1 MGCQSWPSASF
12 DGRGAGEV
20 AKPLASGP
28 VSADPFASAPGKAER
43 SPSFDAPE
51 AAVKIA
57 ALHAW
62 LQTRRDPLPAEALR
76 LTTDVHPTV
85 RAAAVRA
92 IGSRPPPDAETRI
105 AAALEDHEVEV
116 RLAAIEALGMI
127 GSAASR
133 ARLETLRGDHGE
145 LVRAAAV
152 RALGRLGA
160 DEAVFD
166 ALGDPSW
173 RVRKEVAAALA
184 CRPGRH
190 AAAIATGLLD
200 DPSAEVQS
208 HAVES
213 AAVWPLRLAGP
224 VLLEAM
230 GKPCGAVR
238 RTAAARLAAQW
249 PPASEFAPDAP
260 PDRRRA
266 ELDRLRGR
274 FVDEFG
280 LVNPVAL
287 ADAARRAQGGPPP
300 RTAEASSL
308 IRQLGDPSSTP
319 QVRADALAGLQAFG
333 PELVPALEHLARVEK
348 QTLPEPVW
356 ESVLPR
362 ADATFAAIERL
373 RSHDLIERRRAA
385 EQLVRLA
392 NQRPLGILA
401 AARLADVAAAEPDPL
416 VLQGAL
422 GAVAG
427 SGGDEATRL
436 AYAAMSHPSPDV
448 RRAAC
453 EYLAAHPRPEH
464 AAMLAPAL
472 DDAHPAVVAAAIRAL
487 AAGGRLDDPSA
498 LRRLLGSS
506 SDHLALESA
515 AALAQLGD
523 PAGAAALERLAKSH
537 DAAIRRQAAEA
548 MGRTADPIFVPALV
562 RLLDDQEGTRRAAL
576 ESLSKVT
583 GRNPPK
589 RDGREL
595 GMAER
600 VAWWKQ
606 NMAAR

>member
-12 DGRGAGEV
+12 DGHV
-20 AKPLASGP
+20 ASQAARWLASGA
-28 VSADPFASAPGKAER
+28 VLADRGASAEGSER
-43 SPSFDAPE
+43 RLPSFDAPE

-57 ALHAW
+57 ALYAW
-62 LQTRRDPLPAEALR
+62 IQTRRDPLPPEALR

-92 IGSRPPPDAETRI
+92 IGQRPPPDAETRI
-105 AAALEDHEVEV
+105 AAALEDHEIEV

-127 GSAASR
+127 ASAASR
-133 ARLETLRGDHGE
+133 ARLESLRSDHGE
-145 LVRAAAV
+145 MVRAAAV

-166 ALGDPSW
+166 AAGDRSW

-184 CRPGRH
+184 CRPSRH

-208 HAVES
+208 QAVES
-213 AAVWPLRLAGP
+213 AAAWPLRLGGP

-230 GKPCGAVR
+230 GKPCGTVR
-238 RTAAARLAAQW
+238 RTAAARLATQW

-260 PDRRRA
+260 PDRRQA
-266 ELDRLRGR
+266 ELDQLRGR

-280 LVNPVAL
+280 LVAPAAL
-287 ADAARRAQGGPPP
+287 AEIARGAKGQTPP
-300 RTAEASSL
+300 RTAEASRL
-308 IRQLGDPSSTP
+308 IRQLADPLSTP
-319 QVRADALAGLQAFG
+319 QVRADALADLQAFG
-333 PELVPALEHLARVEK
+333 PELVPALEHFARVEK
-348 QTLPEPVW
+348 QNLPQAVW
-356 ESVLPR
+356 ESVLAR

-373 RSHDLIERRRAA
+373 RSPDPAERRQAA

-392 NQRPLGILA
+392 NQRPLGALA
-401 AARLADVAAAEPDPL
+401 VARLADVAAAESDPL
-416 VLQGAL
+416 VLHRAL
-422 GAVAG
+422 DAVARD
-427 SGGDEATRL
+427 GGDEATRL
-436 AYAAMSHPSPDV
+436 VYAAMSHPSPDV

-453 EYLAAHPRPEH
+453 EHLAAHPRPQH
-464 AAMLAPAL
+464 AAVLAPAL

-487 AAGGRLDDPSA
+487 AAGGRLDDPSV
-498 LRRLLGSS
+498 LRRFLGSS
-506 SDHLALESA
+506 SQHLALEAA

-523 PAGAAALERLAKSH
+523 PAGAGALERLARSH
-537 DAAIRRQAAEA
+537 DAAIRRHAAEA
-548 MGRTADPIFVPALV
+548 MGRTGDPTFVPALV

-583 GRNPPK
+583 GQTPPK

-595 GMAER
+595 GVAER

-606 NMAAR
+606 SAAAR